1 MLKSFKD
8 FLHIG
13 DAEYTME
20 DEKGLNFDLIALLKT
35 SELDIRKASFNSPTL
50 MLRDYFN
57 LLEKFLRHVPE
68 VIEILRKISDRK
80 AAEYDFRNLGYYGV
94 KYLTDIGCYKLVPDI
109 ESIVSAGK
117 MGHTD
122 FAADQAQK
130 FLVDFINFKA
140 KITEAKKEQTPDII
154 IDILNEEG
162 TAYNDIGTQLLKK
175 LLKLLDHEEATRK
188 MMILAVDDSP
198 VIVKTIASVLNDEY
212 KVYGMTNPTI
222 LDKFLRQVTP
232 ELFLLDYKMPEL
244 SGFDLVPVIR
254 GFNEHKDTPIIFLT
268 SEGTMAHVSAAFALG
283 ACDFI
288 VKPIQG
294 NILREK
300 IKKHIVRKK
309 LF

>member
-1 MLKSFKD
+1 
-8 FLHIG
+8 
-13 DAEYTME
+13 ME
-20 DEKGLNFDLIALLKT
+20 DEKGQNFDLIALLKT
-35 SELDIRKASFNSPTL
+35 SDLEIRKASFNNPSL
-50 MLRDYFN
+50 LLKDYFT
-57 LLEKFLRHVPE
+57 LLEKFLRHAPE
-68 VIEILRKISDRK
+68 LIDALRKISDRK
-80 AAEYDFRNLGYYGV
+80 AAEYDFRNLGYYGA
-94 KYLTDIGCYKLVPDI
+94 KYLTDIGCYKLLPDI
-109 ESIVSAGK
+109 EGIVNAGK
-117 MGHTD
+117 MGHSD

-130 FLVDFINFKA
+130 FLVCLNNLKE

-175 LLKLLDHEEATRK
+175 LLKLLDHEEMTRK
-188 MMILAVDDSP
+188 MKILAVDDSP
-198 VIVKTIASVLNDEY
+198 VIVKTIASVLNEEY
-212 KVYGMTNPTI
+212 KVYGMTNPTM
-222 LDKFLRQVTP
+222 LDKFLRQITP

-244 SGFDLVPVIR
+244 SGFDLIPVIR

-294 NILREK
+294 TILRDK